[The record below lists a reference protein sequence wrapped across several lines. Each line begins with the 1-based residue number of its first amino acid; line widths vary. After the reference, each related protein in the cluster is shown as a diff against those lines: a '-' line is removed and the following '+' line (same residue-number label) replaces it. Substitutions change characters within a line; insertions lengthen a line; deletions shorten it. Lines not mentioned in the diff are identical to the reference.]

1 MICERTRLW
10 LFYSEAVFTMLSKN
24 IGYMRFLFLSWR
36 KLYFCFER
44 MKTVSFDEIATE
56 SVKNLDL
63 FLCVFYSLH
72 LKKINLNSYY
82 PPPTQAIS
90 KNSQPD
96 PLPKI

>member
-24 IGYMRFLFLSWR
+24 IGYMRFLFLSSR
-36 KLYFCFER
+36 KLYFCFGR
-44 MKTVSFDEIATE
+44 RKTVSFDEIATE
-56 SVKNLDL
+56 SVKNL
-63 FLCVFYSLH
+63 FFVFVFFHSLH

-82 PPPTQAIS
+82 PPPTQAIT